1 LTIARRR
8 LGILLLAL
16 AVLIPLLQKSRAVS
30 PVKQAAFL
38 RYTAGSCLVKIYGT
52 GKQDG
57 IYRFSDGATLADV
70 KKMTNIPSR
79 IESGIREG
87 AGRCLK
93 NGDMVVFTGFS
104 GSNSSMSLKNMTVAE
119 RISLGIPLDPDA
131 MSAVDWESL
140 PGIGPALAEAIVA
153 DRQKNGAFNGLNGIV
168 RVPGVGQGTLKT
180 LQTYFNKDVTA
191 SNYRE

>member
-1 LTIARRR
+1 
-8 LGILLLAL
+8 
-16 AVLIPLLQKSRAVS
+16 
-30 PVKQAAFL
+30 
-38 RYTAGSCLVKIYGT
+38 
-52 GKQDG
+52 
-57 IYRFSDGATLADV
+57 
-70 KKMTNIPSR
+70 
-79 IESGIREG
+79 
-87 AGRCLK
+87 
-93 NGDMVVFTGFS
+93 
-104 GSNSSMSLKNMTVAE
+104 MSLKNMTVAE